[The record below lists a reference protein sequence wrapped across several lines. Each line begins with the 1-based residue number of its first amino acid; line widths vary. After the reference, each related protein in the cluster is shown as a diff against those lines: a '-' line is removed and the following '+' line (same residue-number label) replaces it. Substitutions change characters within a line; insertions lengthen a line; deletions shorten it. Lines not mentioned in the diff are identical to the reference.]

1 MSESVMSKCY
11 EIIKFLNG
19 MECQPHGGILNRME
33 MLLWH
38 AFEHNPNDSTWEFF
52 FCRPVRSTWGYSV

>member
-38 AFEHNPNDSTWEFF
+38 AFEHNPNDSTWDFF
-52 FCRPVRSTWGYSV
+52 V